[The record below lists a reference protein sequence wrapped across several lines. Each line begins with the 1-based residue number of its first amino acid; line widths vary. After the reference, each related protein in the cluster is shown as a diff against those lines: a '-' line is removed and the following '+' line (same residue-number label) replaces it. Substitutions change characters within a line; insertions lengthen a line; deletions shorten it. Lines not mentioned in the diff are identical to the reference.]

1 MEEICEEMI
10 DPQKKGRYDLM
21 YQKAQLL
28 GGRTCKIIR
37 TFGIVDNQG
46 NIVTG
51 HRQGLRIWKKYIHD
65 LYD

>member
-1 MEEICEEMI
+1 
-10 DPQKKGRYDLM
+10 M
-21 YQKAQLL
+21 YQKAQKL
-28 GGRTCKIIR
+28 GRRTSKIIR